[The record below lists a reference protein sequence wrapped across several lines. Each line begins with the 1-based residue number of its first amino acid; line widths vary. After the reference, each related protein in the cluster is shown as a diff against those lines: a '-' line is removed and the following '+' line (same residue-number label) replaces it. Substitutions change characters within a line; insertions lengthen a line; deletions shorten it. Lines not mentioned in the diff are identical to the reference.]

1 VFQLSTNLFFK
12 QMQRQSFPAP
22 APTIVKVLER
32 FPEVRTAILF
42 GSLAK
47 GNARPESD
55 IDLAV
60 DFGTQINSQQK
71 TRLISSLAEATG
83 RPIDLIDLSKAGE
96 PLLGQI
102 LHNGKRLIGS
112 DHYFANLLSRHLL
125 DEADFMPYYRR
136 LLKYRRKLWIGT

>member
-1 VFQLSTNLFFK
+1 
-12 QMQRQSFPAP
+12 M
-22 APTIVKVLER
+22 
-32 FPEVRTAILF
+32 
-42 GSLAK
+42 
-47 GNARPESD
+47 
-55 IDLAV
+55 AV